1 MQQQLLKM
9 QLSAVQLHFWANPL
23 AADPEDDWLRI
34 LLYTTNDAVFEHT
47 SCCWI
52 SPDGQ
57 YLEGQERALSG
68 ISSWAKAVRENS
80 ACCPYL
86 LLVRLQ
92 HQHGR
97 VQEVGD
103 CPGVML
109 EEEMHFDLQRG
120 DVENGELFKVVGISC
135 SLVPREHRREAK
147 ERRQRPKGLLVA
159 AIFIVVSTTLL
170 RFLLVVYIVSL
181 YYKSQLS

>member
-23 AADPEDDWLRI
+23 AADPEGDWLWI
-34 LLYTTNDAVFEHT
+34 LLHTTDDAVFKHT
-47 SCCWI
+47 SRCWI

-57 YLEGQERALSG
+57 HLEGQERSLSG
-68 ISSWAKAVRENS
+68 IFSRAKAVRESS

-92 HQHGR
+92 YQHGW

-109 EEEMHFDLQRG
+109 EEEMYFDLQRG
-120 DVENGELFKVVGISC
+120 DVENGELFKVVGISR
-135 SLVPREHRREAK
+135 SLVPREHRREAE
-147 ERRQRPKGLLVA
+147 ERRQGPKGLWVA
-159 AIFIVVSTTLL
+159 AIFIVISTTLL

-181 YYKSQLS
+181 YCKSQLS